1 MADMPP
7 LTPQDYDPW
16 RLATPLQ
23 LLTLLER
30 LGTAMTEVA
39 RWLHVPKSS
48 VSMWRHGTRAF
59 PPKHL
64 PTLLERTRRT
74 LDAQAD
80 LTRKAVSLAPTEA
93 LRRALHDEFEV
104 LYARWKSEVLSDA
117 GILRRQL
124 QQQAEAFVQ
133 EIARQPLRADV
144 LEHLDLVWGT
154 MRQHVALL
162 MALEGVTP
170 DPEQTWDARMTVAH
184 EAAHPSRPSRTP
196 RARRGNGPGGPEP
209 LPSTMCR
216 AEHTDFFDEVPL

>member
-1 MADMPP
+1 MADLPP

-104 LYARWKSEVLSDA
+104 LYARWKSEVLSEA

-124 QQQAEAFVQ
+124 QQQARRSCRRSR
-133 EIARQPLRADV
+133 IS
-144 LEHLDLVWGT
+144 
-154 MRQHVALL
+154 
-162 MALEGVTP
+162 
-170 DPEQTWDARMTVAH
+170 
-184 EAAHPSRPSRTP
+184 PSGRTP
-196 RARRGNGPGGPEP
+196 WSISTWYGGPCA
-209 LPSTMCR
+209 STWR
-216 AEHTDFFDEVPL
+216 S